1 MCGSAT
7 LTWGSGFDRA
17 GFEGC
22 GWGSRFIGGC
32 VAEVR
37 RNHVL
42 PWLGASIIAPMS
54 FFAILFA
61 LLIEQARPLARS
73 NPIHAGLRA
82 WALSVSRNFDA
93 GKSHH
98 GWVAWSLAVL
108 VPALVTLGIHWL
120 LLWGLGW
127 PFAVLWSVAVL
138 YVTLGFR
145 QFSHHFTGIRD
156 ALEEGDEDAARE
168 RLAHWQQVDV
178 GALPR
183 SEIVRHVI
191 EYSVLA
197 AHRHVFGV
205 LAWFSVLAALGLGPT
220 GAVLYRLAEFVSRYW
235 HYKQRT
241 GALPASESLQQAS
254 AQAWTAIDWLPA
266 RLTALSFAV
275 VGSFEEAIE
284 GWRFHA
290 QRFPNDNDGV
300 VLAATA
306 GAINVRLGGEALKAR
321 TELHAPQGLEIDAD
335 MGDSD
340 STPGREPEV
349 GHLRSVVGLVWRSV
363 VVWMLLLALLTLARL
378 LG

>member
-1 MCGSAT
+1 
-7 LTWGSGFDRA
+7 
-17 GFEGC
+17 
-22 GWGSRFIGGC
+22 
-32 VAEVR
+32 
-37 RNHVL
+37 
-42 PWLGASIIAPMS
+42 MS

-82 WALSVSRNFDA
+82 WSLSVSRNFDA

-98 GWVAWSLAVL
+98 GWVAWCLAVL
-108 VPALVTLGIHWL
+108 VPAAFVFAVHAALS
-120 LLWGLGW
+120 WGVGW
-127 PFAVLWSVAVL
+127 PVAVLWNVAVL
-138 YVTLGFR
+138 YITLGFR

-156 ALEEGDEDAARE
+156 ALEEGNEERARE
-168 RLAHWQQVDV
+168 RLADWQQVDA
-178 GALPR
+178 GDLPR
-183 SEIVRHVI
+183 SEVVRHVI

-205 LAWFSVLAALGLGPT
+205 LAWYSVLAALGLGPM
-220 GAVLYRLAEFVSRYW
+220 GAVLYRMAEFVSRYW
-235 HYKQRT
+235 ADRGSEAVQR
-241 GALPASESLQQAS
+241 ASPSLQEAT
-254 AQAWTAIDWLPA
+254 AQAWTFIDWGPA
-266 RLTALSFAV
+266 RLTALVFAV

-300 VLAATA
+300 ILAATA

-321 TELHAPQGLEIDAD
+321 PDQQPAQDFEVDASI
-335 MGDSD
+335 GESD